1 MKRIWAQ
8 FWNHWVMPVTYVC
21 LDSATTQNSWRTS
34 AQRTYLVPT
43 FGRSLNFNR
52 ARWAGRWS
60 TGMLRISLCG
70 ANAMYFWPVW
80 VSPSYCKLQ
89 RNPYCDHRIFPFFLM
104 LGVEQLFA
112 GLAQLLTTRQVGWS
126 YKLDMWPAHGLNS
139 THKHFRNFNFNF
151 NYRKRLSKSS

>member
-1 MKRIWAQ
+1 MMKRIWAQ
-8 FWNHWVMPVTYVC
+8 FWNRWVMPVTWVC
-21 LDSATTQNSWRTS
+21 LDSATTQNPWRTS

-43 FGRSLNFNR
+43 FGRSLNFDR

-89 RNPYCDHRIFPFFLM
+89 RNPYCDHRIFPVFLM
-104 LGVEQLFA
+104 LGVEPLLRVWLNYHPYRVVIQTWYLTRTWSELNTQTFSELQL
-112 GLAQLLTTRQVGWS
+112 QLQL
-126 YKLDMWPAHGLNS
+126 P
-139 THKHFRNFNFNF
+139 
-151 NYRKRLSKSS
+151 